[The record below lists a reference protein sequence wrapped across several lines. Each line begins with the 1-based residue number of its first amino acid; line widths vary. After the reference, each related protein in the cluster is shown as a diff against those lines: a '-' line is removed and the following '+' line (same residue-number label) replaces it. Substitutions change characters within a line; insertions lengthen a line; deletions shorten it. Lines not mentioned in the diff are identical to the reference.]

1 MIALAKA
8 CIHWRTLCRLHKV
21 GSIFFGNI
29 ERRVYAA
36 WAYTLVVAVVTFG
49 AACGI
54 VAAALTF
61 GAYEHYAASYG
72 QRLRTAA
79 SYVSTSTNSGSLPC
93 TSTSNMSLPICPSP
107 KPCSRTSRMHMSPS
121 YASVRQ
127 ASICTRLM
135 HSRLDFVQQA

>member
-1 MIALAKA
+1 MGQLEQVKSSSTCVQHYKSYLLLREEAMIALRSMPWPNK
-8 CIHWRTLCRLHKV
+8 HVWRTWFRLHKV
-21 GSIFFGNI
+21 GPIFFGKL

-79 SYVSTSTNSGSLPC
+79 SYVSVSSKQL
-93 TSTSNMSLPICPSP
+93 
-107 KPCSRTSRMHMSPS
+107 RHHFMHFH
-121 YASVRQ
+121 
-127 ASICTRLM
+127 LE
-135 HSRLDFVQQA
+135 LDLLADVL